1 LSSFKGSLVKTT
13 QIYGQATYL
22 LSLIIKEFRLF
33 ERFAL
38 NLYDKMKAFYGNL
51 KLGILG
57 GGQLGR
63 MLIQQAINYN
73 VNIKVLDPD
82 REAPCRKLCDEFVVG
97 SLGDYETVY
106 SFGKKVDLLTIEIE
120 KVNVDALEQLE
131 REGVIVYP
139 QPRIIR
145 LIQDKGLQKQ
155 FFKEND
161 IPTASFMVINHPKQ
175 LKEGAFPYPYIQKL
189 RRDGYDGKGV
199 YKVADETYLA
209 NAFTEPSLIEQLI
222 DFEKEIAVIV
232 ARNEKGN
239 ISTFPV
245 VEMEFNPQANLVE
258 FLISPSTLSFEI
270 QQEAEKIAKKIA
282 ESLKIVGLLAVEM
295 FLTKDGKI
303 LVNEVAPRPHNS
315 GHQTIEGNIVSQ
327 FEQHLRAIFNQP
339 LGDTTGINNAIMVN
353 LLGEQGYEGPAVY
366 KGMEQVLKCSGVYV
380 HLYGK
385 ALTKPFRKMGHV
397 TIVDADREKAIEK
410 AKYVQDTLKVIA

>member
-1 LSSFKGSLVKTT
+1 
-13 QIYGQATYL
+13 
-22 LSLIIKEFRLF
+22 
-33 ERFAL
+33 
-38 NLYDKMKAFYGNL
+38 MKAFYGDL

-73 VNIKVLDPD
+73 VTVKVLDPD
-82 REAPCRKLCDEFVVG
+82 REAPCKKLCDEFVVG

-106 SFGKKVDLLTIEIE
+106 KFGKKVDMLTIEIE
-120 KVNVDALEQLE
+120 KVNVDALEQLAK
-131 REGVIVYP
+131 EGVLVYP

-161 IPTASFMVINHPKQ
+161 IPTAEFQIISSPEQ
-175 LKEGAFPYPYIQKL
+175 LNNSHIPFPYIQKL

-199 YKVADETYLA
+199 YRVVDESYLP
-209 NAFTEPSLIEQLI
+209 NAFKEPSLIERLV

-232 ARNEKGN
+232 ARNEDGEIKA
-239 ISTFPV
+239 FPM

-258 FLISPSTLSFEI
+258 FLIAPSTLPFEVH
-270 QQEAEKIAKKIA
+270 QEAERIAKRVA
-282 ESLKIVGLLAVEM
+282 ECLNIVGLLAVEM
-295 FLTKDGKI
+295 FLDRNGKI
-303 LVNEVAPRPHNS
+303 LVNELAPRPHNS
-315 GHQTIEGNIVSQ
+315 GHQTIEGNVVSQ

-339 LGDTTGINNAIMVN
+339 LGDTACLNNAIMINV
-353 LLGEQGYEGPAVY
+353 LGEAGYEGPAIY
-366 KGMEQVLKCSGVYV
+366 KGIEDVLKCPGVYI

-397 TIVDADREKAIEK
+397 TIVDIDRDKAIEK
-410 AKYVQDTLKVIA
+410 ARFVQKTLKVIS

>member
-1 LSSFKGSLVKTT
+1 
-13 QIYGQATYL
+13 
-22 LSLIIKEFRLF
+22 
-33 ERFAL
+33 
-38 NLYDKMKAFYGNL
+38 MKAFYGDL

-73 VNIKVLDPD
+73 VTVKVLDPD

-106 SFGKKVDLLTIEIE
+106 KFGKKVDLLTIEIE

-131 REGVIVYP
+131 KEGVLVYP

-155 FFKEND
+155 FFKENN
-161 IPTASFMVINHPKQ
+161 IPTAGFKVISSAAELKQ
-175 LKEGAFPYPYIQKL
+175 NIIPYPYIQKL
-189 RRDGYDGKGV
+189 RRDGYDGRGV
-199 YKVADETYLA
+199 YKVVDESYLP
-209 NAFTEPSLIEQLI
+209 NAFTEPSLIEHLI
-222 DFEKEIAVIV
+222 DFEKEIGVIV
-232 ARNEKGN
+232 ARNKNGQ
-239 ISTFPV
+239 ISTFPL
-245 VEMEFNPQANLVE
+245 VEMEFNPEVNLVE

-270 QQEAEKIAKKIA
+270 QQEAERIAKKIA
-282 ESLKIVGLLAVEM
+282 DDLKIVGLLAVEM

-303 LVNEVAPRPHNS
+303 LVNELAPRPHNS
-315 GHQTIEGNIVSQ
+315 GHQSIEGNVVSQ

-339 LGDTTGINNAIMVN
+339 LGDTACLSNAVMINI
-353 LLGEQGYEGPAVY
+353 LGEPGFEGPAVY
-366 KGMEQVLKCSGVYV
+366 QGIEKILKCPGVYV

-397 TIVDADREKAIEK
+397 TIVDADREKAIET
-410 AKYVQDTLKVIA
+410 ARFVQRTLKVVS

>member
-1 LSSFKGSLVKTT
+1 
-13 QIYGQATYL
+13 
-22 LSLIIKEFRLF
+22 
-33 ERFAL
+33 
-38 NLYDKMKAFYGNL
+38 MKAFYGDL

-73 VNIKVLDPD
+73 VTIKVLDPD
-82 REAPCRKLCDEFVVG
+82 REAPCRKLCDEFIVG
-97 SLGDYETVY
+97 SLSDYDTVY
-106 SFGKKVDLLTIEIE
+106 KFGKKVDMLTIEIE

-131 REGVIVYP
+131 REGVLVYP

-161 IPTASFMVINHPKQ
+161 IPTAEFQVISSPQQ
-175 LKEGAFPYPYIQKL
+175 LQQSIIPFPYIQKL

-199 YKVADETYLA
+199 YKVLDESYLGS
-209 NAFTEPSLIEQLI
+209 AFTEPSLIERWV

-232 ARNEKGN
+232 ARNEDGETK
-239 ISTFPV
+239 TFPM

-258 FLISPSTLSFEI
+258 FLISPSTLPFEI
-270 QQEAEKIAKKIA
+270 HEEAERIAKKVA
-282 ESLKIVGLLAVEM
+282 ECLNIVGILAVEM
-295 FLTKDGKI
+295 FLDKNGQI
-303 LVNEVAPRPHNS
+303 LVNELAPRPHNS

-339 LGDTTGINNAIMVN
+339 LGDTACLNHAVMINV
-353 LLGEQGYEGPAVY
+353 LGESGYEGPAVY
-366 KGMEQVLKCSGVYV
+366 KGIEDVLKCAGVYI

-397 TIVDADREKAIEK
+397 TIVDNDREKAIEK
-410 AKYVQDTLKVIA
+410 ARFVQKTLKVIS

>member
-1 LSSFKGSLVKTT
+1 
-13 QIYGQATYL
+13 
-22 LSLIIKEFRLF
+22 
-33 ERFAL
+33 
-38 NLYDKMKAFYGNL
+38 MKAFYGDL
-51 KLGILG
+51 RIGILG

-82 REAPCRKLCDEFVVG
+82 REAPCRKLCDEFTVG

-106 SFGKKVDLLTIEIE
+106 NFGKTVDMLTIEIE
-120 KVNVDALEQLE
+120 KVNVDALDQLE
-131 REGVIVYP
+131 SEGVLVYP
-139 QPRIIR
+139 QPRVIR

-161 IPTASFMVINHPKQ
+161 IPTAPFKIISSPEE
-175 LKEGAFPYPYIQKL
+175 LKNSGFAYPYIQKL

-199 YKVADETYLA
+199 YKVTDESYLA
-209 NAFTEPSLIEQLI
+209 KAFTEPSIIEELI

-232 ARNEKGN
+232 ARNDKGEM
-239 ISTFPV
+239 STFPV

-258 FLISPSTLSFEI
+258 FLISPSTLSPEI
-270 QQEAEKIAKKIA
+270 QNKAEEIAKKIA

-295 FLTKDGKI
+295 FLDRQGNV

-315 GHQTIEGNIVSQ
+315 GHQTIEGNTVSQ

-339 LGDTTGINNAIMVN
+339 LGDTKNLNHAIMIN
-353 LLGEQGYEGPAVY
+353 LLGEAGYEGPAQY
-366 KGMEQVLKCSGVYV
+366 KGMEEVLKHAGVYV

-385 ALTKPFRKMGHV
+385 LLTKPFRKMGHV
-397 TIVDADREKAIEK
+397 TIVDSDREKAIAT
-410 AKYVQDTLKVIA
+410 AKYVQQTLKVIS

>member
-1 LSSFKGSLVKTT
+1 
-13 QIYGQATYL
+13 
-22 LSLIIKEFRLF
+22 
-33 ERFAL
+33 
-38 NLYDKMKAFYGNL
+38 MKAFYGDL

-73 VNIKVLDPD
+73 VTVKVLDPD
-82 REAPCRKLCDEFVVG
+82 PEAPCRKLCDEFTTG

-106 SFGKKVDLLTIEIE
+106 NFGKTVDLLTIEIE

-131 REGVIVYP
+131 KEGVVVYP

-161 IPTASFMVINHPKQ
+161 IPTADFQIVNSLEQ
-175 LKEGAFPYPYIQKL
+175 LKQSHIPFPYIQKL

-199 YKVADETYLA
+199 YKVVDATYLDK
-209 NAFTEPSLIEQLI
+209 AFTEPSLVERWI

-232 ARNEKGN
+232 ARNDKGEVKC
-239 ISTFPV
+239 FPM
-245 VEMEFNPQANLVE
+245 VEMEFNPEANLVE
-258 FLISPSTLSFEI
+258 FLIAPSTLPFEI
-270 QQEAEKIAKKIA
+270 HQEAENIAKKIA

-295 FLTKDGKI
+295 FLDKHGRI
-303 LVNEVAPRPHNS
+303 LVNELAPRPHNS
-315 GHQTIEGNIVSQ
+315 GHQTIEGNTVSQ

-339 LGDTTGINNAIMVN
+339 LGNTDCLNNAIMVN
-353 LLGEQGYEGPAVY
+353 VLGEAGYEGPAVY
-366 KGMEQVLKCSGVYV
+366 QGIEKVLNKPGVYI

-385 ALTKPFRKMGHV
+385 AITKPFRKMGHV
-397 TIVDADREKAIEK
+397 TIVDTDREKAIEK
-410 AKYVQDTLKVIA
+410 ARFVQETLKVIS